1 MGKYKLKNRVLQ
13 GHLDV
18 ISGGEFSE
26 VLKSGNVE
34 FDEDGFAVI
43 PVGPSKHDNNK
54 VLITGKFTVTL
65 YKDEVYELTDY
76 DPNEWNWWP
85 KVEPPKNV
93 DMRVELYGKDEAL
106 DTPEPRLGRE
116 YFKGFGFWDG
126 DRWCVYGIRVLDG
139 SKVRFRPW
147 E

>member
-1 MGKYKLKNRVLQ
+1 MAKYKLKNRVLQ

-34 FDEDGFAVI
+34 FDEDGFATVRF
-43 PVGPSKHDNNK
+43 GSSKHENNK
-54 VLITGKFTVTL
+54 TLVTEKFSVFL
-65 YKDEVYELTDY
+65 HKDEVIKLAEY

-85 KVEPPKNV
+85 KVEPPNNV

-126 DRWCVYGIRVLDG
+126 DRWHVYGIRVLDG

>member
-1 MGKYKLKNRVLQ
+1 MPKYTLKNRVLQ

-26 VLKSGNVE
+26 TLKSGNVE

-43 PVGPSKHDNNK
+43 PVGSSKHDNNK

-65 YKDEVYELTDY
+65 FKDEVYEIAEY
-76 DPNEWNWWP
+76 DPNKWNKYP
-85 KVEPPKNV
+85 EVTPPEGV
-93 DMRVELYGKDEAL
+93 WMRVEQFSNNKVRRTAGIFRDGKWYGKRDIGDQYFDDKL
-106 DTPEPRLGRE
+106 DN
-116 YFKGFGFWDG
+116 
-126 DRWCVYGIRVLDG
+126 VVLY
-139 SKVRFRPW
+139 RPW

>member
-1 MGKYKLKNRVLQ
+1 MAKYKLKNRVLQ

-26 VLKSGNVE
+26 TLKSGNVE

-43 PVGPSKHDNNK
+43 PVGSSKHDNNK

-65 YKDEVYELTDY
+65 HKDEVYELTDY

-85 KVEPPKNV
+85 KVEPPKHVN
-93 DMRVELYGKDEAL
+93 MRVELYGKDEAL

-126 DRWCVYGIRVLDG
+126 DRWYVYGIRVLDG

>member
-1 MGKYKLKNRVLQ
+1 MAKYKLKDRSLQ
-13 GHLDV
+13 IPLDL
-18 ISGGEFSE
+18 ISDGEFSE
-26 VLKSGNVE
+26 VLRSGIE
-34 FDEDGFAVI
+34 FDKDGFAV
-43 PVGPSKHDNNK
+43 VTFGSSKHDNNK
-54 VLITGKFTVTL
+54 ALITGKFTVTL
-65 YKDEVYELTDY
+65 HKSEVIKLAKY

-126 DRWCVYGIRVLDG
+126 DRWHVYGIRVLDG

>member
-1 MGKYKLKNRVLQ
+1 MAKYKLKNRVLQ

-26 VLKSGNVE
+26 TLKSGNVE

-43 PVGPSKHDNNK
+43 PVGSSKHDNNK

-76 DPNEWNWWP
+76 NPNGWNWWP

-93 DMRVELYGKDEAL
+93 DMRVELYGKDENL

-126 DRWCVYGIRVLDG
+126 NRWSVCGCAVLDG

>member
-1 MGKYKLKNRVLQ
+1 MAKYKLKNRVLQ

-26 VLKSGNVE
+26 TLKSGNVE
-34 FDEDGFAVI
+34 FDEDGFAVVTLGSSMHGTKI
-43 PVGPSKHDNNK
+43 
-54 VLITGKFTVTL
+54 ITGKFSVIL
-65 YKDEVYELTDY
+65 HKDEVYELDGY
-76 DPNEWNWWP
+76 NPDGWNWWP
-85 KVEPPKNV
+85 NIEPPKHVN
-93 DMRVELYGKDEAL
+93 MRVELYGKDEAL

-126 DRWCVYGIRVLDG
+126 DRWYVYGIRVLDG

>member
-1 MGKYKLKNRVLQ
+1 MAKYKLKKRVLQ

-26 VLKSGNVE
+26 TLKSGNVE
-34 FDEDGFAVI
+34 FDEDGITEIAFGSSMHGTKI
-43 PVGPSKHDNNK
+43 
-54 VLITGKFTVTL
+54 ITGKFSVIL
-65 YKDEVYELTDY
+65 HKDEVYELDGY
-76 DPNEWNWWP
+76 NPDGWNWWP
-85 KVEPPKNV
+85 NIEPPKHVN
-93 DMRVELYGKDEAL
+93 MRVELYGKDEAL

-126 DRWCVYGIRVLDG
+126 DRWYVYGIRVLDG

>member
-1 MGKYKLKNRVLQ
+1 MAKYKLKNRVLQ

-26 VLKSGNVE
+26 TLKSGNVE
-34 FDEDGFAVI
+34 FDEDG
-43 PVGPSKHDNNK
+43 
-54 VLITGKFTVTL
+54 ITEIAFGSSSHGKTFIAEKFSVTL
-65 YKDEVYELTDY
+65 HKDEVYELDGY
-76 DPNEWNWWP
+76 NPDGWNWWP
-85 KVEPPKNV
+85 NIEPPKHVN
-93 DMRVELYGKDEAL
+93 MRVELYGKDEAL

-126 DRWCVYGIRVLDG
+126 DRWYVYGIRVLDG